1 MNEWYMTDQ
10 EVMKKFTSV
19 ASVIFPSAL
28 LNALFP
34 QFYGYRMKTF
44 PLHGSVYFIKSS
56 HRVKNGKKW
65 KQCLFFTILN
75 STKTY

>member
-1 MNEWYMTDQ
+1 MTDQ
-10 EVMKKFTSV
+10 EVMKKSTRV

-28 LNALFP
+28 LNAFFL

-44 PLHGSVYFIKSS
+44 PLHGSVFFIKSS

-65 KQCLFFTILN
+65 KQCLLFILLN